1 MAVAVVFAFV
11 AACGF
16 GSGIVLIR
24 IGTRRVSPP
33 TATFLTV
40 LSGAILITAL
50 AVLLRPQDIKAL
62 QPINFAWFAV
72 MGALAYPG
80 ARILMNTAISW
91 VGASRAAPW
100 ASLQPLF
107 ALALGVA
114 FLGERPN
121 LLVGIGTP
129 LIVFGLILVVLAGN
143 TGRQAADA
151 GTVRRLGFILAAG
164 GAMCFASRDVISRHV
179 VGNIADPLV
188 TAACALCIGCVML
201 FVLAGRDVAASLRRG
216 HIKDLAICGLA
227 GICQGIAV
235 ASLFQALSR
244 APVTVVSPINASSPL
259 VTLLLVHLFLQR
271 LELVTPK
278 LIIGTVLSVA
288 GVVIVVLGAVAY

>member
-1 MAVAVVFAFV
+1 MALAVAFAFV

-33 TATFLTV
+33 TATFMTV
-40 LSGAILITAL
+40 LSGAILITTLAL
-50 AVLLRPQDIKAL
+50 LLRPQDFKAL

-72 MGALAYPG
+72 MAALAYPG
-80 ARILMNTAISW
+80 ARFLMNTAITW

-107 ALALGVA
+107 ALALGMA

-121 LLVGIGTP
+121 LLVGLGTP
-129 LIVFGLILVVLAGN
+129 LIVFGLILVVLAGS
-143 TGRQAADA
+143 TGRRAPDE
-151 GTVRRLGFILAAG
+151 GTIRKLGFILAAG

-188 TAACALCIGCVML
+188 TAACALCLGCIML
-201 FVLAGRDVAASLRRG
+201 FVLAGRDIVTNLRNG
-216 HIKDLAICGLA
+216 HNKHLAICGLP
-227 GICQGIAV
+227 GISQGIAV
-235 ASLFQALSR
+235 ASLFQALSL

-288 GVVIVVLGAVAY
+288 GVIIVVLGAVAY

>member
-107 ALALGVA
+107 ALALGMA

>member
-1 MAVAVVFAFV
+1 MALAVAFAFV

-16 GSGIVLIR
+16 GSGIVFIR

-33 TATFLTV
+33 TATFMTV

-50 AVLLRPQDIKAL
+50 AVLLKPQDIKEL
-62 QPINFAWFAV
+62 QPINFTWFAV
-72 MGALAYPG
+72 MAALAYPA
-80 ARILMNTAISW
+80 ARVLMNTAISW

-107 ALALGVA
+107 ALALGMA

-121 LLVGIGTP
+121 LLVGLGTP
-129 LIVFGLILVVLAGN
+129 LIVFGLILVVLAGS
-143 TGRQAADA
+143 TGRQALSE
-151 GTVRRLGFILAAG
+151 GTLRNLGFILAAG

-179 VGNIADPLV
+179 VGNITDPLV
-188 TAACALCIGCVML
+188 TASMALLLGCVML
-201 FVLAGRDVAASLRRG
+201 LVLAGKDLAANLRSGNIRY
-216 HIKDLAICGLA
+216 LAICGLA

-271 LELVTPK
+271 LELVTPR

-288 GVVIVVLGAVAY
+288 GVIIVVLGAVAY

>member
-1 MAVAVVFAFV
+1 M
-11 AACGF
+11 
-16 GSGIVLIR
+16 
-24 IGTRRVSPP
+24 
-33 TATFLTV
+33 

-107 ALALGVA
+107 ALALGMA

>member
-1 MAVAVVFAFV
+1 MALAVAFAFV

-40 LSGAILITAL
+40 LSGAILITGL
-50 AVLLRPQDIKAL
+50 AVLLKPQDIKAL

-107 ALALGVA
+107 ALALGMA

-121 LLVGIGTP
+121 LLVGLGTP
-129 LIVFGLILVVLAGN
+129 LIVCGLIMVVLAGN
-143 TGRQAADA
+143 TGQQASDD
-151 GTVRRLGFILAAG
+151 GTVRKLGFLLAAG

-188 TAACALCIGCVML
+188 TAACALCLGCVML
-201 FVLAGRDVAASLRRG
+201 LALAGRDIVANLQRG
-216 HIKDLAICGLA
+216 HIKELAICGLA
-227 GICQGIAV
+227 GISQGIAV

-271 LELVTPK
+271 LEVVTPR
-278 LIIGTVLSVA
+278 LIIGTVLSVM

>member
-1 MAVAVVFAFV
+1 MALAVVFAFV

-16 GSGIVLIR
+16 GSGIVFIR
-24 IGTRRVSPP
+24 IGTRHVSPP
-33 TATFLTV
+33 TATFMTV
-40 LSGAILITAL
+40 LSGAILITTL
-50 AVLLRPQDIKAL
+50 AVLLKPQDIKAL

-72 MGALAYPG
+72 MAALAYPG
-80 ARILMNTAISW
+80 ARVLMNTAISW

-121 LLVGIGTP
+121 LLVGLGTP

-143 TGRQAADA
+143 TGRQALGEGAL
-151 GTVRRLGFILAAG
+151 RKLGFILAAG

-188 TAACALCIGCVML
+188 TASMALLLGCVML
-201 FVLAGRDVAASLRRG
+201 LVLAGKDMAANLRSG
-216 HIKDLAICGLA
+216 NIKYLAICGLA

-288 GVVIVVLGAVAY
+288 GVIIVVLGAVAY

>member
-1 MAVAVVFAFV
+1 MALAVAFSFL

-16 GSGIVLIR
+16 GSGIVLVR

-40 LSGAILITAL
+40 FTGAILIMGLAL
-50 AVLLRPQDIKAL
+50 LLKPQDLMAL
-62 QPINFAWFAV
+62 QPIHFAWFAV
-72 MGALAYPG
+72 MGAIAYPG
-80 ARILMNTAISW
+80 ARFLMNTAITW

-107 ALALGVA
+107 ALALGMA

-121 LLVGIGTP
+121 LLVGLGTP
-129 LIVFGLILVVLAGN
+129 LIVFGLILVVLAGS
-143 TGRQAADA
+143 TGGRAIEE
-151 GTVRRLGFILAAG
+151 GPVRKLGFLLAAG

-179 VGNIADPLV
+179 VGNITDPLV
-188 TAACALCIGCVML
+188 TAACALCLGCIML
-201 FVLAGRDVAASLRRG
+201 FVLAGRDIVTNLRNG
-216 HIKDLAICGLA
+216 HNKHLAICGLA
-227 GICQGIAV
+227 GISQGIAV
-235 ASLFQALSR
+235 ASLFQALSL

-278 LIIGTVLSVA
+278 LIIGTILSVV
-288 GVVIVVLGAVAY
+288 GVIIVVLGAMAY